1 MKKEMGKYGYFYPV
15 PTVLLG
21 SSIKGKANYNTLGN
35 AGIISMFPPVVY
47 VSSEKKHYTNQG
59 IRETGY
65 FSINIPSVALL
76 EKTDYCGLVSGIN
89 TDKSAV
95 FENFYGKTNTPMI
108 CECPI
113 NLECKVIETVSVYDM
128 EVFIGYVIETY
139 IYESC
144 ITDGKPDIEKI
155 DPIIYTIKGN
165 YRRVG
170 KEVGKPFTIGK
181 TYERK

>member
-1 MKKEMGKYGYFYPV
+1 
-15 PTVLLG
+15 
-21 SSIKGKANYNTLGN
+21 
-35 AGIISMFPPVVY
+35 
-47 VSSEKKHYTNQG
+47 
-59 IRETGY
+59 
-65 FSINIPSVALL
+65 
-76 EKTDYCGLVSGIN
+76 
-89 TDKSAV
+89 
-95 FENFYGKTNTPMI
+95 MI

-128 EVFIGYVIETY
+128 EVFIGDVIETY
-139 IYESC
+139 IDESC